1 MIISLFFKA
10 LVILTALV
18 EVAHGLRLANRP
30 KQILVKLS
38 LSDLNSQK
46 DVIIEVIAKQKIQ
59 DKSVPHYGEHL
70 DVIASYDGVYKEYKE
85 EKFEKVMDSGVGKA
99 MSVLFSPTSM
109 LLAMYVAT
117 NFASWMQKAWVQK
130 FLSMFG
136 KGSLARK
143 ADGTKPVV
151 VELPFQTFECQVCK
165 MVMRPARGRAEAIFG
180 RERFRCS
187 RCGAKADAYFDIDD
201 TDDPR
206 ALARLER
213 LKREQEEKDN
223 FESDEEDGEVK
234 DDDDDEVGEDDEA

>member
-1 MIISLFFKA
+1 MFYKA
-10 LVILTALV
+10 LIILTVLV
-18 EVAHGLRLANRP
+18 ELAHGLRTANRQ
-30 KQILVKLS
+30 KQIIVKVS
-38 LSDLNSQK
+38 LSDLNPQK
-46 DVIIEVIAKQKIQ
+46 DVVIEVIAKQKFRDQ
-59 DKSVPHYGEHL
+59 RVSQNGELL

-85 EKFEKVMDSGVGKA
+85 EKLEKVMDSGVGKA

-130 FLSMFG
+130 LLSMFG
-136 KGSLARK
+136 KGSLKRE
-143 ADGTKPVV
+143 ADGTKSVV

-201 TDDPR
+201 MDDPR
-206 ALARLER
+206 ALARVER

-223 FESDEEDGEVK
+223 FESDEEDGDAE
-234 DDDDDEVGEDDEA
+234 DDDDEVGEDDEA